1 MNKSIIPNL
10 ITVTNLFCGCVV
22 LICLLSGNNLDWLPL
37 LMTIALLAD
46 YFDGLVA
53 RLLKAYSELGKQLD
67 SLADMVSFGV
77 IPGAMLYYMLSL
89 ASGAEFNVENSDT
102 WINLIGFSVTI
113 FSCWRLA
120 KFNLDDRQSDTFIGL
135 GTPASTIL
143 VAGVLVVVMRD
154 TYGLRDMLLNVPL
167 LVGFSLVVSYL
178 LIAELP
184 MFSFKF
190 KHLKWKGNAIRFSFL
205 AVSLTAAC
213 FLPLGVAASVCI
225 IVYII
230 LSIILWIFGIVKYKR
245 ERRASE

>member
-10 ITVTNLFCGCVV
+10 ITATNLFCGCLV
-22 LICLLSGNNLDWLPL
+22 LICLLSGNNLDWVPL
-37 LMTIALLAD
+37 LMTIALLSD
-46 YFDGLVA
+46 YVDGLVA

-77 IPGAMLYYMLSL
+77 IPGVMLYYMLSL
-89 ASGAEFNVENSDT
+89 ASGTVFDVENSDT
-102 WINLIGFSVTI
+102 WINLVGFSVTI
-113 FSCWRLA
+113 FSCLRLA

-143 VAGVLVVVMRD
+143 IAGVLVIVMRD
-154 TYGLRDMLLNVPL
+154 SYGLRDTLLNIPL
-167 LVGFSLVVSYL
+167 LVGLSFTVSYL

-205 AVSLTAAC
+205 AVSLIAAC
-213 FLPLGVAASVCI
+213 FLPLGVAASLCI
-225 IVYII
+225 ISYIL
-230 LSIILWIFGIVKYKR
+230 LSVILWVFGIVKYKR
-245 ERRASE
+245 EHRTST